1 MMKTTDQPLHQISEA
16 ALARHPGAVVDAT
29 IHLWRKLAPE
39 LIPIIGERGFETLYS
54 RSIRLACVQY
64 PWMKQGGEGPPDNN
78 DFPQLRQCLQTQDDA
93 QASQASM
100 ALFTIFFDTL
110 ASLIGEALTKHL
122 LRSAWGQETS
132 EIRRENFQ

>member
-1 MMKTTDQPLHQISEA
+1 MMKTIDQLLHQISEA
-16 ALARHPGAVVDAT
+16 ALARQPGTVADAIT
-29 IHLWRKLAPE
+29 HLWRKLAPE

-54 RSIRLACVQY
+54 RSVRLACVQY
-64 PWMKQGGEGPPDNN
+64 PWMKQGGEELPDNN
-78 DFPQLRQCLQTQDDA
+78 DFSQLRQCLQTQDDA

>member
-1 MMKTTDQPLHQISEA
+1 MKTTDQLLYQISEA

-54 RSIRLACVQY
+54 RSIRLACAQY
-64 PWMKQGGEGPPDNN
+64 PWMKQGGEELPDNN
-78 DFPQLRQCLQTQDDA
+78 DFSQLRQCLQTQDDA

-132 EIRRENFQ
+132 EIRKENFQ